1 MIALSLKIDSL
12 FEFENSRLRGSEKIG
27 YAVNQGRGMMEY
39 WSAGMLGLV
48 EWDLIFIRGIALK

>member
-48 EWDLIFIRGIALK
+48 E